1 MRKWII
7 LGLVLTN
14 TALLS
19 GCMVKKDISLKD
31 IDSNI
36 KESISLENM
45 QMGDSK
51 SLKRYFGLN
60 AADFDEVVIYN
71 PSYTMDVDEL
81 LLIKVSNEDQIDIV
95 EQAIESRVNSQ
106 IETFGSYGPKQC
118 VMLENYE
125 LIIAGDYVFYV
136 VSENAEKIVEAFKES
151 IYS

>member
-51 SLKRYFGLN
+51 SLKRHFGLN
-60 AADFDEVVIYN
+60 EADFDEVVIYN

-95 EQAIESRVNSQ
+95 EQSIESRVNSQ

-118 VMLENYE
+118 AMLENYE
-125 LIIAGDYVFYV
+125 LIIAGDYIFYV